1 MARENENTNILNVM
15 MVNEDTSTALRGKR
29 VSFTG
34 KLGMTRDEMVKF
46 IAAHGGTFD
55 EAPRR
60 GTTFLVTNRDWN
72 KGSTITP
79 TKSRKLIAAEE
90 NGVKIL
96 SEKELID
103 FVSAYQAREAA
114 ENARKAA
121 TGT

>member
-55 EAPRR
+55 EAPRW
-60 GTTFLVTNRDWN
+60 GTTYLVTNRDWN
-72 KGSTITP
+72 KGSTVTP
-79 TKSRKLIAAEE
+79 TKSNKLIKAESL
-90 NGVKIL
+90 GVKII

-103 FVSAYQAREAA
+103 LVSAYQAREAA
-114 ENARKAA
+114 EKAK